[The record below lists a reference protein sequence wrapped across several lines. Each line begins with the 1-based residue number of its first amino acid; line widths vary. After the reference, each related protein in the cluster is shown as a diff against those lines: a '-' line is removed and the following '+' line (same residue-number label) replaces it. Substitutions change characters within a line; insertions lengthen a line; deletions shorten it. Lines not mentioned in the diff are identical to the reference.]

1 MDSHKIMTLRVI
13 VCVFVRL
20 VLFAK
25 ALKAVQLCFGSM
37 LLTGDFI

>member
-1 MDSHKIMTLRVI
+1 MRFRAFGS
-13 VCVFVRL
+13 
-20 VLFAK
+20 FAK